1 MPLNLKLMQTKESL
15 IDILKLVLKQRR
27 YIIRNVAIIS
37 VLAAI
42 ASLFLPN
49 YYTATTAFY
58 PASPDVMKPEH
69 IFGTSAKDMEYYGT
83 GMDLDRM
90 LSVANSG
97 ELLDLMVDSFD
108 LYKRYDIDSTGK
120 KARYKVHNT
129 LKSHYRIE
137 KNKLDALV
145 LTIEDKDP
153 GMAASMANAARYFIN
168 ELVSNLLKTNLVELS
183 LTIKDN
189 IAQKQKEV
197 EILSDS
203 VRALRNKYKII
214 EPDAQGKELMQ
225 KMVNVETKFKREQER
240 LKVLETLPG
249 IRRDTINLL
258 KAMVA
263 GLKEEYK
270 SITDSNTTSAINF
283 NNFNEGRNIIEVMST
298 QLRSAKDYLSV
309 YNTRYNQLIGVL
321 KSKNNAL
328 HIVEKADIPLV
339 KSRPKRSMIVLA
351 CLIAA
356 LMVNVLGI
364 IIVDSLRDP
373 QWKKLWND

>member
-1 MPLNLKLMQTKESL
+1 MPLNLILMQTKESL
-15 IDILKLVLKQRR
+15 IDILKLILKQKKSV
-27 YIIRNVAIIS
+27 IRNVAIITI
-37 VLAAI
+37 LAVI
-42 ASLFLPN
+42 VSLFLPN
-49 YYTATTAFY
+49 YYSATTVFY

-69 IFGTSAKDMEYYGT
+69 IFGTSTKDMEDHGT

-90 LSVANSG
+90 LSVANSV

-108 LYKRYDIDSTGK
+108 LYKRYEIDSTER
-120 KARYKVHNT
+120 KARYKVHNI
-129 LKSHYRIE
+129 LKDHYKIE
-137 KNKLDALV
+137 KTKLDALE
-145 LTIEDKDP
+145 LSIEDKDP
-153 GMAASMANAARYFIN
+153 KVAASMANAARFFIN
-168 ELVSNLLKTNLVELS
+168 NLVSDLLKTNLEELS
-183 LTIKDN
+183 VTMKDN

-197 EILSDS
+197 ETLSDS
-203 VRALRNKYKII
+203 VRILRNKYKII

-225 KMVNVETKFKREQER
+225 KMVNVESKYKREQER

-298 QLRSAKDYLSV
+298 QLRSAKDYLTV
-309 YNTRYNQLIGVL
+309 YKTRYNQLLGVL
-321 KSKNNAL
+321 KSKSNAL
-328 HIVEKADIPLV
+328 HLVEKADIPLV
-339 KSRPKRSMIVLA
+339 KSRPKRSLIVLA
-351 CLIAA
+351 AMIAA

-364 IIVDSLRDP
+364 IIIDSLRDP
-373 QWKKLWND
+373 EWKKLWND